1 MLCRS
6 PFARDGPRVRR
17 PPCCAHPPWL
27 PPSGEFLDLCLANL
41 WNTPMDQ
48 LEMAANNFAEF
59 SQMAINRTQVDM

>member
-1 MLCRS
+1 M
-6 PFARDGPRVRR
+6 AHVYDGRR
-17 PPCCAHPPWL
+17 AVPTPPWL